1 MSLKII
7 TLSSVICLIAGA
19 GLAALYAAPAQSST
33 HSKSKTAQHHY
44 HHAGY
49 VKPGA
54 AVTLTHDYDG
64 DTAPGE
70 FETVTLTL
78 NHLYVDGYLSVEIL
92 PTPKLQIFS
101 NYDLQKLDLQTGS
114 TLNLPVQ
121 FSGTEAGHYSI
132 AIETVYESQNG
143 QQSRRVLSLPI
154 LIGRQPASKTQPAAS
169 KSSKPALKGVIALP
183 VNEVIR

>member
-33 HSKSKTAQHHY
+33 HSKSKTAQHHD

-70 FETVTLTL
+70 FETVTLTFFW
-78 NHLYVDGYLSVEIL
+78 H
-92 PTPKLQIFS
+92 
-101 NYDLQKLDLQTGS
+101 
-114 TLNLPVQ
+114 
-121 FSGTEAGHYSI
+121 
-132 AIETVYESQNG
+132 
-143 QQSRRVLSLPI
+143 R
-154 LIGRQPASKTQPAAS
+154 GRP
-169 KSSKPALKGVIALP
+169 LF
-183 VNEVIR
+183 NRN